1 MPYREPEVLRFH
13 GTGGP
18 IASFVNEDTSEL
30 QALCRIWDSSGLLGI
45 TAGPLPD
52 RQLTRVFAAF
62 KAPGK
67 QRQIG
72 DRRGQNS
79 LESQLTGP
87 SRFLPTGPQLCL
99 LTVPRNRCL
108 VGSVT
113 DRRDFYTQA
122 KVTPQRQE
130 SNAIGPAMT
139 LACFRGTRAYDD
151 WVGRA
156 LALAPRRA
164 VAGIDAPRPAL
175 GVLDEQLVHPTFAAL
190 LQGDAGGV
198 EFATAAHEGLLLR
211 FGCLQPHG
219 RLQGKHHVGREGP
232 WQGLIIDD
240 FFCLA
245 TEAATH
251 VPGDPSVSSA
261 CVARAKEA
269 YQAYQILGS
278 DDKDVLSQ
286 RCLRVAGAEI
296 DSSPKTVREG
306 ATLVSYPADKRLS
319 LAAASVRAAALPALS
334 EELVS
339 ILSGS
344 WVSCLLYRRCLM
356 SVLDGLFGLGKK
368 APAEVPNG
376 SALRPLSRKV
386 AGELQILAVLAPII
400 STNVSA
406 APTAEVYATD
416 ASLKKGAVVAA
427 KVPEDAA
434 LDFWLSSD
442 FKGSPVR
449 LDGKPVGSKDPN
461 PGEAFQAGE
470 ELGCPEEDFSSLVD
484 VVPKPPACAY
494 DCLVV
499 GPGSQVFVDEAVQ
512 RGLTPSPAIDFQ
524 RSSEYDLA
532 SPHLREWLVHLVSS
546 RVVKSAILW
555 PACASFSPCFGSSL
569 ACSRR
574 RGPSDPRPRDQR
586 GAATCLVVLLAAARA
601 GVPAVLLQPA
611 TSSMSK
617 LAVWGSIASRAGC
630 YDYELPS
637 GPGLR
642 LRLLSCHMPVLQ
654 IRAPPAGVNSEDA
667 RWLPNVN
674 EALCGAIVSLC
685 ASGHDLSAAGEVARQ
700 GLHNVAVNDLLI
712 AAPWVPKAV
721 WTFSRP
727 MHINVLECL
736 AALKAIKITV
746 LGGGDRRIPI
756 FLDSSVARGALAKGR
771 SSSRQLRKVLLKAA
785 AWLVC
790 GGTYAGYLHAP
801 TSLNTAD
808 DPTRSRPIRAP
819 ASSSLILDLQV
830 PASALC
836 GFSDRSLDSAFSSSG
851 A

>member
-1 MPYREPEVLRFH
+1 M
-13 GTGGP
+13 
-18 IASFVNEDTSEL
+18 
-30 QALCRIWDSSGLLGI
+30 LLGRPCRWPAFEAPEHMMNGSPGPMLWPL
-45 TAGPLPD
+45 TA
-52 RQLTRVFAAF
+52 
-62 KAPGK
+62 
-67 QRQIG
+67 
-72 DRRGQNS
+72 
-79 LESQLTGP
+79 P
-87 SRFLPTGPQLCL
+87 S
-99 LTVPRNRCL
+99 
-108 VGSVT
+108 
-113 DRRDFYTQA
+113 
-122 KVTPQRQE
+122 
-130 SNAIGPAMT
+130 
-139 LACFRGTRAYDD
+139 
-151 WVGRA
+151 
-156 LALAPRRA
+156 LALMLPGPR
-164 VAGIDAPRPAL
+164 L
-175 GVLDEQLVHPTFAAL
+175 ECSTSNLSNAL

-211 FGCLQPHG
+211 LGCLQPHG
-219 RLQGKHHVGREGP
+219 RLQGKHHVDREGP

-261 CVARAKEA
+261 CVDRAKES
-269 YQAYQILGS
+269 YQAYQTLGS
-278 DDKDVLSQ
+278 DDKDILSQ
-286 RCLRVAGAEI
+286 RCLRVAGI
-296 DSSPKTVREG
+296 DSSPETVREG
-306 ATLVSYPADKRLS
+306 ASLVGLVAYPADKRLS
-319 LAAASVRAAALPALS
+319 LAAASVRAATLPALS

-356 SVLDGLFGLGKK
+356 SVLDG
-368 APAEVPNG
+368 
-376 SALRPLSRKV
+376 
-386 AGELQILAVLAPII
+386 VLAPII

-406 APTAEVYATD
+406 SPTGEVYATD
-416 ASLKKGAVVAA
+416 ASLKKGALVATR
-427 KVPEDAA
+427 VPEDAA
-434 LDFWLSSD
+434 LDLWLSSD

-449 LDGKPVGSKDPN
+449 LDGRPVGSKDPSPN
-461 PGEAFQAGE
+461 EASQAVEDPGCLE
-470 ELGCPEEDFSSLVD
+470 EEVCGPIGTA
-484 VVPKPPACAY
+484 PKPPACAY

-499 GPGSQVFVDEAVQ
+499 GPGSQAIVDEAK
-512 RGLTPSPAIDFQ
+512 RWGLTPSPAIDFH

-555 PACASFSPCFGSSL
+555 PACASFSPCFGGSIGF
-569 ACSRR
+569 SRR
-574 RGPSDPRPRDQR
+574 RSPSDPRPRDQR
-586 GAATCLVVLLAAARA
+586 GAATCLAVMLAAARA

-617 LAVWGSIASRAGC
+617 LAAWGSLAGRAGC
-630 YDYELPS
+630 YDCELRV

-642 LRLLSCHMPVLQ
+642 LRLLSCHMPVLH
-654 IRAPPAGVNSEDA
+654 IRSPPAGVTSEDA
-667 RWLPNVN
+667 RWLPHVN
-674 EALCGAIVSLC
+674 EALCSSFLSLL
-685 ASGHDLSAAGEVARQ
+685 ASAQGQPATCEAGRQ

-736 AALKAIKITV
+736 AALMAIKITV
-746 LGGGDRRIPI
+746 LGGGDQRVPI

-819 ASSSLILDLQV
+819 ASSSLILGLQV

-836 GFSDRSLDSAFSSSG
+836 GFSGLPAPTAAWIRLSLLLAHRVHRPSVLSLVWALGQTVRKQLPSKNAKLHSLKGKSAFCRDWPRSG
-851 A
+851 KMTGGQLTPHFGTSDSVLAEDWAFEQSQHA